1 MLKLGMNTKIIEI
14 GPANNCL
21 ENTRHEKFA
30 LALALGKNKAEA
42 YRDAG
47 YKSNKSAAQR
57 LSTNVNII
65 ARVRELQAMAAA
77 RHGISLDEIIAELEQ
92 TRQMSMALGQCNAA
106 VFASIGKAKLLGLGV
121 TKA

>member
-1 MLKLGMNTKIIEI
+1 MNLKPIEPPIIN
-14 GPANNCL
+14 ACL
-21 ENTRHEKFA
+21 KNTRHEKFA
-30 LALALGKNKAEA
+30 LALALGKTKAEA

-47 YKSNKSAAQR
+47 YKGDRSAAQR
-57 LSTNVNII
+57 LSTNVNIL
-65 ARVRELQAMAAA
+65 ARVKELQAMAAA
-77 RHGISLDEIIAELEQ
+77 RHNISLDEIIAELEQ